1 MAELVNGESGH
12 QFSGDD
18 HPCAAEDWAMKEM
31 ERESLR
37 GIMKG
42 T

>member
-1 MAELVNGESGH
+1 MEELVNGESGC
-12 QFSGDD
+12 QFSGEDR
-18 HPCAAEDWAMKEM
+18 PCAIEDWAMKEM